1 MNNIAELID
10 EAAEVNMERVALQK
24 QVDKLAEKEKDLLA
38 TIHAEMIKAGVRN
51 SLATVGWGVKIAP
64 QQKVVATDWDQFRE
78 YIRKTN
84 NFSLLHARI
93 TESAVKEL
101 QAEGVDVPGVDI
113 VELDV
118 VKLYKV

>member
-10 EAAEVNMERVALQK
+10 QAAEVNMERVALQK

-101 QAEGVDVPGVDI
+101 QAEGVDVPGVEI

-118 VKLYKV
+118 PKLYKV

>member
-10 EAAEVNMERVALQK
+10 QAAEVNMERVALQK

-101 QAEGVDVPGVDI
+101 QAEGIDVPGVEI
-113 VELDV
+113 IELDV
-118 VKLYKV
+118 PKLYKV

>member
-10 EAAEVNMERVALQK
+10 QAAEVNMERVALQK

-101 QAEGVDVPGVDI
+101 QAEGIDVPGVEI